1 MWPVGA
7 RCAAYDAHMNTTPTP
22 FRIRGLP
29 AGPFAHLYGLP
40 DEALRE
46 RGVHRYVA
54 DAKPGFP
61 DRIALRD
68 AEPGE
73 SVLLVN
79 HTHHDLANPYRASHA
94 VFVIEGEQAT
104 FDRVG
109 EVPACLRPRLLSVR
123 AFDAVGMMVGADV
136 VDGTLL
142 EDAIARFFAD
152 AQVEML
158 HVHYAKR
165 GCYAACVLRA

>member
-1 MWPVGA
+1 MRPAGGG
-7 RCAAYDAHMNTTPTP
+7 RAAYDGRMNTTATP

-29 AGPFAHLYGLP
+29 AAPFAHLYGLP

-46 RGVHRYVA
+46 RGVVRYVA
-54 DAKPGFP
+54 DHKPGFP

-79 HTHHDLANPYRASHA
+79 HVHHDVANPYRASHA
-94 VFVIEGEQAT
+94 VFVIEGEQVC
-104 FDRVG
+104 FDNVG

-123 AFDAVGMMVGADV
+123 AFDADGMMVDAEV
-136 VDGTLL
+136 IDGSAL
-142 EDAIARFFAD
+142 EGAIARFFAD
-152 AQVEML
+152 PQVRML
-158 HVHYAKR
+158 HLHYAKR